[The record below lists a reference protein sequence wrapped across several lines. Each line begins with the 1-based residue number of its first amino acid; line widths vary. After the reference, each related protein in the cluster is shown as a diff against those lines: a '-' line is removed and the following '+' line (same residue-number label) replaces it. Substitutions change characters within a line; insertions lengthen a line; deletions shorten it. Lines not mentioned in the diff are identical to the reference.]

1 MRSYI
6 KASQFASKKDS
17 DKSFA
22 TRRVMND
29 LATSITHHDKTE
41 SDRFGLVH
49 WSFINL
55 ILTVS
60 YNDMAALVI
69 QS

>member
-1 MRSYI
+1 M
-6 KASQFASKKDS
+6 KK
-17 DKSFA
+17 KLLIEPGIRQNLPQIC
-22 TRRVMND
+22 TRHVMND